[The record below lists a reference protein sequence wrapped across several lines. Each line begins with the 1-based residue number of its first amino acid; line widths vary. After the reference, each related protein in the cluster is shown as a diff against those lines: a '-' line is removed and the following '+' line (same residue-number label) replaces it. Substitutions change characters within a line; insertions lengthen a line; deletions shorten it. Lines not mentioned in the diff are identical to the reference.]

1 MAISIQF
8 FGTHRNITRA
18 DSIHM
23 PFMEKTRVT
32 DALEF
37 VRKHYP
43 ALHLDNGM
51 VLATVNQNIVSLDT
65 ELRENDTV
73 IFLPHIGGG

>member
-1 MAISIQF
+1 LAISIQF
-8 FGTHRNITRA
+8 FGTHRNITRT
-18 DSIHM
+18 DSVHM
-23 PFMEKTRVT
+23 PLIEKARVT
-32 DALEF
+32 DALEY
-37 VRKHYP
+37 VRNLYP
-43 ALHLDNGM
+43 ALHLDKRM

>member
-8 FGTHRNITRA
+8 FGTHRNITRT
-18 DSIHM
+18 DTVHM
-23 PFMEKTRVT
+23 PFREKARVT
-32 DALEF
+32 DVLEY
-37 VRKHYP
+37 VRQLYP
-43 ALHLDNGM
+43 ALHLDKRM
-51 VLATVNQNIVSLDT
+51 ILATVNQNVVSLDT

>member
-1 MAISIQF
+1 MAVSIQF
-8 FGTHRNITRA
+8 FGIQRTVTKT

-23 PFMEKTRVT
+23 PFMGKTNVT
-32 DALEF
+32 DALEY
-37 VRKHYP
+37 VRSHYP
-43 ALHLDNGM
+43 ALHLDEGM

-73 IFLPHIGGG
+73 LFLPHIGGG